1 MKHDVPTEAT
11 REARP
16 ADAPPRTLASSVY
29 ERLRHDILT
38 GALAPDSKLR
48 IEFLGARYDTGTS
61 PMREALNRLLA
72 DGLVR
77 REEQRG
83 FFVAPVSPGELVEF
97 TKTRCWL
104 EDVALRESIAHG
116 GDDWEERVLIAVH
129 RLQRV
134 PRSLKPGTYE
144 SNPEWER
151 RHVLFHQ
158 ALLSACGSRPLVAFC
173 DQLQQLTYRYRQL
186 AAAKSYPRHDEQ
198 GEHEAVVKAALAR
211 DAATATRLLAD
222 HYRHTTEVILSQRGI
237 LGPDAKAPKKPRR
250 RPEVQRATS

>member
-1 MKHDVPTEAT
+1 MK
-11 REARP
+11 P
-16 ADAPPRTLASSVY
+16 ALAIKISDDEVSKPPLTTLASTVY
-29 ERLRHDILT
+29 ERLRLDILA
-38 GALAPDSKLR
+38 GALVPDSKLR

-61 PMREALNRLLA
+61 PLREALNRLLA

-83 FFVAPVSPGELVEF
+83 FFVAPVSPGELIEF

-104 EDVALRESIAHG
+104 EDIALRESITNG
-116 GDDWEERVLIAVH
+116 GDDWEERVLIAFH

-158 ALLSACGSRPLVAFC
+158 ALLSACGSRPLLAFC

-198 GEHEAVVKAALAR
+198 GEHEAVVKATLAR
-211 DAATATRLLAD
+211 DATKAARLLTD
-222 HYRHTTEVILSQRGI
+222 HYRHTTDVILSQRGVLDPVI
-237 LGPDAKAPKKPRR
+237 KALKKPGR
-250 RPEVQRATS
+250 RPESQSATS